1 MTPLQIIGIIYGIGA
16 MFMISLFMLGL
27 AGLLATRP
35 FKDVLKKT
43 PRILVLMVGYSAIWP
58 YLAPV
63 LLYKDS
69 GFREIVVECGRVALP
84 FLYCSMVVA
93 PIYPMIIVWFI
104 LIFGSWLL
112 LERYHEKQLVKTR
125 E

>member
-84 FLYCSMVVA
+84 FL
-93 PIYPMIIVWFI
+93 
-104 LIFGSWLL
+104 
-112 LERYHEKQLVKTR
+112 
-125 E
+125 